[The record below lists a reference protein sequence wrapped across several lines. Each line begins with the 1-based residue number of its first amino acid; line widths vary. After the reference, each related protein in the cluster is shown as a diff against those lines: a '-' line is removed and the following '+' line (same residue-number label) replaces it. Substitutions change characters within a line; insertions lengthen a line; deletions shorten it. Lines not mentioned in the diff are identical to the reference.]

1 MGSTMSSQEGRIKI
15 EHLLRQLE
23 HVVEVDWPEAP
34 THGTVPDD
42 RGRNE
47 KGEKVQGKEPQ
58 KNEHAAP
65 EEPLAQ
71 LARACSLE
79 SAEQA
84 SANRRAGDAAIGAEE
99 DSDAEVGSD
108 EDDEDG
114 GEGGADE
121 RDFVV
126 DEEDYEGGAA
136 GSGGSAS
143 RQGTDADRR
152 SQVAGLHTPSRKFA
166 IVKRP
171 ALHEDLSSKLAESQT
186 QRAGFGERKFAPC
199 GVF

>member
-1 MGSTMSSQEGRIKI
+1 M
-15 EHLLRQLE
+15 
-23 HVVEVDWPEAP
+23 
-34 THGTVPDD
+34 PDD
-42 RGRNE
+42 PG
-47 KGEKVQGKEPQ
+47 GPTPGDKVPGKETH

-84 SANRRAGDAAIGAEE
+84 SANRRAGDVAIGAED

-114 GEGGADE
+114 GEEGADE
-121 RDFVV
+121 RDFVM
-126 DEEDYEGGAA
+126 DEEDCEGGAS

-143 RQGTDADRR
+143 RRGADADRR
-152 SQVAGLHTPSRKFA
+152 SQVA
-166 IVKRP
+166 
-171 ALHEDLSSKLAESQT
+171 AL
-186 QRAGFGERKFAPC
+186 RALPC
-199 GVF
+199 V

>member
-1 MGSTMSSQEGRIKI
+1 MSSQEDRIKI

-23 HVVEVDWPEAP
+23 HAVEVDWPKAP
-34 THGTVPDD
+34 SNGTVPDD
-42 RGRNE
+42 PG
-47 KGEKVQGKEPQ
+47 GPTPGDKVPGKETH

-84 SANRRAGDAAIGAEE
+84 SANRRAGDVAIGAED

-114 GEGGADE
+114 GEEGADE
-121 RDFVV
+121 RDFVM
-126 DEEDYEGGAA
+126 DEEDCEGGAS

-143 RQGTDADRR
+143 RRGADADRR
-152 SQVAGLHTPSRKFA
+152 SQVA
-166 IVKRP
+166 
-171 ALHEDLSSKLAESQT
+171 AL
-186 QRAGFGERKFAPC
+186 RALPC
-199 GVF
+199 V